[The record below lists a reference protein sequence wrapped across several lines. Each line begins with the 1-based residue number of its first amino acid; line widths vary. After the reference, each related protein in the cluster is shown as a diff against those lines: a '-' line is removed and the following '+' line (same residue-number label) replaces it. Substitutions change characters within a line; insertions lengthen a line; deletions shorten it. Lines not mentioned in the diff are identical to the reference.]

1 MHNFYNI
8 EQIVGMLFLG
18 FLNLDLWNWYVT
30 SCVDCV
36 FQISLKNDILG
47 TKTNGNKYAY
57 TRIIHIWPSMCAPV
71 RVLGG
76 GNSYLN
82 SVLVLWLL
90 VLLES
95 CCVWCSFV
103 TSGEELWLPIQQHF
117 ILTSTWLL
125 NCRITWRLKRAPHF
139 SKPWST
145 KRSN

>member
-1 MHNFYNI
+1 
-8 EQIVGMLFLG
+8 MLPFTDKKQWSPAL
-18 FLNLDLWNWYVT
+18 VT
-30 SCVDCV
+30 IATSNRQKLIIASSGCVDCS

-125 NCRITWRLKRAPHF
+125 NCRIT
-139 SKPWST
+139 
-145 KRSN
+145 